1 MKAIKVT
8 LCPPPCEPECP
19 PECPEVAITDQGVL
33 IGEDGNLVRLTH
45 AQWNDLV
52 SRIRTGELLPVQ

>member
-1 MKAIKVT
+1 MKVIKVT

-19 PECPEVAITDQGVL
+19 PECPEVEITAQGVT

-45 AQWNDLV
+45 TQWNDLV
-52 SRIRTGELLPVQ
+52 SRIRNGELPPVL